1 MTYRRF
7 ALPLLVLIA
16 ALLSVTIAVAQTGS
30 GYDLAWNTVDS
41 GGGTASGDGYALDL
55 TLGQPDAGTQS
66 GGGYV
71 LQGGFWG
78 GVSAGTTPTF
88 NHWLYLPVLQK

>member
-7 ALPLLVLIA
+7 ALPLIVLIA
-16 ALLSVTIAVAQTGS
+16 ALLSVTIAVAQTGN
-30 GYDLAWNTVDS
+30 GYDLTWSTVNGGGGAVS
-41 GGGTASGDGYALDL
+41 GGGYALDL
-55 TLGQPDAGTQS
+55 TLGQPDAGTQN

-78 GVSAGTTPTF
+78 GVSAGPTPTL